1 MNKAIYIGE
10 LTLHI
15 SLSRDGQAST
25 HIGDRMVDAAILDAA
40 MGVQTLFVGETA
52 ADTIGDHIIQSL
64 QHSQVDVTSVDR
76 YTEGAGAVRIAPAD
90 TDGNNSRPVMH
101 AAYPAEPVNPIWPR
115 IDEGDIVIYGS
126 YMALDKRNHSRI
138 IELVNYARSRK
149 AETLYLPYFDL
160 ARVSRITRI
169 MPEVWESLEAAT
181 IVIATTDDLQ
191 ALFPGETPADAY
203 RAHINCYCPRCLVLD
218 PKALSMQFFD
228 GKSSWT
234 LHCHP
239 TTDTEAQWTA
249 GAIAGAVRALTEGI
263 KDPDDIMAK
272 ANETAH
278 SHLSKL

>member
-15 SLSRDGQAST
+15 SLSRDGQAAT
-25 HIGDRMVDAAILDAA
+25 HIGDRLVDAAILDAA

-52 ADTIGDHIIQSL
+52 ADTIGDHIIDSL
-64 QHSQVDVTSVDR
+64 KRNNVDVSSVDR
-76 YTEGAGAVRIAPAD
+76 YTEGAGAVRIAPAEQ
-90 TDGNNSRPVMH
+90 GEGQPRPVMH
-101 AAYPAEPVNPIWPR
+101 ASYPAEPVNPVWPR
-115 IDEGDIVIYGS
+115 IDQGDIMVYGS
-126 YMALDKRNHSRI
+126 YMAIDKRNHARI
-138 IELVNYARSRK
+138 LELVNYARSRK
-149 AETLYLPYFDL
+149 AETVYLPYFDM
-160 ARVSRITRI
+160 ARVNRITRV

-181 IVIATTDDLQ
+181 LVIATVDDLQ

-203 RAHINCYCPRCLVLD
+203 RAHINFYCPRCLVLD
-218 PKALSMQFFD
+218 PKALAMQFFD
-228 GKSSWT
+228 GKTSWT

-239 TTDTEAQWTA
+239 TTDTAEQWTA

-263 KDPDDIMAK
+263 TDPDAIMAK

>member
-15 SLSRDGQAST
+15 SLRRDGQAST
-25 HIGDRMVDAAILDAA
+25 HIGDRMVDAAMLDAA

-52 ADTIGDHIIQSL
+52 ADTIGDHIISSL
-64 QHSQVDVTSVDR
+64 RNANVDITSVDR

-90 TDGNNSRPVMH
+90 KEDNPSRPVMH

-115 IDEGDIVIYGS
+115 IDEGDVMVYGS
-126 YMALDKRNHSRI
+126 YMAIDKRNHSRV

-149 AETLYLPYFDL
+149 AETVYLPYFDQ
-160 ARVSRITRI
+160 ARVTRITRV

-181 IVIATTDDLQ
+181 LVIATTEDLST
-191 ALFPGETPADAY
+191 LFPGETPADAY
-203 RAHINCYCPRCLVLD
+203 NAHINFYCPRCLVID

-228 GKSSWT
+228 GKNSWT

-239 TTDTEAQWTA
+239 TDDTEEQWTA
-249 GAIAGAVRALTEGI
+249 GAIAGAIRALTEGI
-263 KDPDDIMAK
+263 TDPDDIMAK

-278 SHLSKL
+278 SRLSKF